1 MKVTTEALCELY
13 RRKQYENIP
22 IGKSPKGSLFYL
34 SPKQL
39 QAIRHM
45 DNPEVDFVG
54 YGGSARSGK
63 TLLEC
68 FVAIF
73 DCLSYDGVAWF
84 LARKELTRLKAS
96 VMITM
101 FKLLEYYGVEY
112 DKDFKFDGQEN
123 KIKFKNGSSIKFID
137 SRYLPTDPLYTRY
150 GGHEYTRGGIDESNE
165 SEELAIITLKSRTG
179 WAKNIDYK
187 INACVIETFN
197 PDKGHINRRY
207 WKPYKDG
214 VESTDKKFVPALPS
228 DNPDPAIDDWI
239 KSVIKTGDKIQIERL
254 VKGNFDYEDDNTVMI
269 PYDAI
274 LGMFGFEYAERGQKY
289 ISADI
294 ALGGADL
301 FVVGVWD
308 GLQLLDVIVLPK
320 CEADEVLTVLKDCA
334 DKHQVPY
341 RNIVFD
347 GDGVGGYLRGFLRR
361 SYKFN
366 NGSSPI
372 IAKKKQSAGYM
383 MKKSFI
389 TPDHANLKTQCAYK
403 LADLASNGEI
413 GITLT
418 NTIRKYQ
425 DRIQSELQQLKRDK
439 VDNDSKLYIISKEQM
454 KENLAHSPDF
464 LDMMIMRM
472 VFELEY

>member
-1 MKVTTEALCELY
+1 MQITLTEKQTKAFDYLEDKTTKE
-13 RRKQYENIP
+13 I
-22 IGKSPKGSLFYL
+22 LF
-34 SPKQL
+34 
-39 QAIRHM
+39 
-45 DNPEVDFVG
+45 
-54 YGGSARSGK
+54 GGSAGSAKSFTGCLWQLLRRLQQPNTRGLIGRAK
-63 TLLEC
+63 LTDLKNTTLMTFFE
-68 FVAIF
+68 VANM
-73 DCLSYDGVAWF
+73 LGV
-84 LARKELTRLKAS
+84 S
-96 VMITM
+96 H
-101 FKLLEYYGVEY
+101 
-112 DKDFKFDGQEN
+112 
-123 KIKFKNGSSIKFID
+123 KFKYNAQNNRILFDNGSIIFLKDLFLYPSDPEFVSLGSMEITDCFID
-137 SRYLPTDPLYTRY
+137 EAGDVCEKAYTILRTRIRYNLINGVPKMALGANPAQNWLYR
-150 GGHEYTRGGIDESNE
+150 EF
-165 SEELAIITLKSRTG
+165 
-179 WAKNIDYK
+179 YK
-187 INACVIETFN
+187 PF
-197 PDKGHINRRY
+197 
-207 WKPYKDG
+207 KDG
-214 VESTDKKFVPALPS
+214 TLPNDRKFVPSTARENKYIPHEYLVS
-228 DNPDPAIDDWI
+228 LDKLKGIDR
-239 KSVIKTGDKIQIERL
+239 ERL
-254 VKGNFDYEDDNTVMI
+254 RNGNWDYEDDNTVMI

-294 ALGGADL
+294 ATSGADL

-308 GLQLLDVIVLPK
+308 GLQLLDVTVRPK
-320 CEADEVLTVLKDCA
+320 CEADEILNIIKDLA
-334 DKHQVPY
+334 DRYGVPY

-372 IAKKKQSAGYM
+372 IAKKKQSSGYL
-383 MKKSFI
+383 MKKTFI

-425 DRIQSELQQLKRDK
+425 DRMQSELQQLKRDK
-439 VDNDSKLYIISKEQM
+439 IDNDSKLYIISKEQM

>member
-1 MKVTTEALCELY
+1 M
-13 RRKQYENIP
+13 
-22 IGKSPKGSLFYL
+22 YL
-34 SPKQL
+34 SLSIRPMQITLTEKQTKAFDYL
-39 QAIRHM
+39 EDKTTKEIL
-45 DNPEVDFVG
+45 F
-54 YGGSARSGK
+54 GGSAGSAKSFTGCLWQLLRRLAHPNTRGLIGRAK
-63 TLLEC
+63 LTDLKNTTLMTFFE
-68 FVAIF
+68 VANM
-73 DCLSYDGVAWF
+73 LGV
-84 LARKELTRLKAS
+84 
-96 VMITM
+96 
-101 FKLLEYYGVEY
+101 
-112 DKDFKFDGQEN
+112 N
-123 KIKFKNGSSIKFID
+123 HKFKYNAQNNRILFNNGSIIFLKDLFLYPSDPEFVSLGSMEITDCFID
-137 SRYLPTDPLYTRY
+137 EAGDVCEKAYTILRTRIRYNLINGVPKMALGANPAQNWLYR
-150 GGHEYTRGGIDESNE
+150 EF
-165 SEELAIITLKSRTG
+165 
-179 WAKNIDYK
+179 YK
-187 INACVIETFN
+187 PF
-197 PDKGHINRRY
+197 
-207 WKPYKDG
+207 KDG
-214 VESTDKKFVPALPS
+214 TLPNDRKFVPSTARENKYIPHEYLIS
-228 DNPDPAIDDWI
+228 LDKLKGIDR
-239 KSVIKTGDKIQIERL
+239 ERL
-254 VKGNFDYEDDNTVMI
+254 RNGNWDYEDDNTVMI

-372 IAKKKQSAGYM
+372 IAKKKQSAGYL

-389 TPDHANLKTQCAYK
+389 TPDHANLKTQCAYR

>member
-1 MKVTTEALCELY
+1 MTFFEVANMLGVNHKFKYNAQNNRILFNNGSIIFLKDLFLYPSDPEFVSLGSMEITDCFIDEAGDVCEKAYTILRTRIRYNLIKGVPKMALGANPAQNWLY
-13 RRKQYENIP
+13 RE
-22 IGKSPKGSLFYL
+22 FY
-34 SPKQL
+34 
-39 QAIRHM
+39 
-45 DNPEVDFVG
+45 
-54 YGGSARSGK
+54 
-63 TLLEC
+63 
-68 FVAIF
+68 
-73 DCLSYDGVAWF
+73 
-84 LARKELTRLKAS
+84 
-96 VMITM
+96 
-101 FKLLEYYGVEY
+101 
-112 DKDFKFDGQEN
+112 
-123 KIKFKNGSSIKFID
+123 
-137 SRYLPTDPLYTRY
+137 
-150 GGHEYTRGGIDESNE
+150 
-165 SEELAIITLKSRTG
+165 
-179 WAKNIDYK
+179 
-187 INACVIETFN
+187 
-197 PDKGHINRRY
+197 
-207 WKPYKDG
+207 KPFKDG
-214 VESTDKKFVPALPS
+214 TLPSDRKFVPSTARENKYIPHEYLVS
-228 DNPDPAIDDWI
+228 LDKLKGIDR
-239 KSVIKTGDKIQIERL
+239 ERL
-254 VKGNFDYEDDNTVMI
+254 RDGNWDYEDDNTVMI

-294 ALGGADL
+294 ATSGADL

-308 GLQLLDVIVLPK
+308 GLQLLDVTVRPK
-320 CEADEVLTVLKDCA
+320 CEADEILNIIKDLA
-334 DKHQVPY
+334 DKYEVPY

-372 IAKKKQSAGYM
+372 IAKKKQSAGYL

-439 VDNDSKLYIISKEQM
+439 VDNDNKLYIISKEQM

>member
-1 MKVTTEALCELY
+1 MM
-13 RRKQYENIP
+13 
-22 IGKSPKGSLFYL
+22 YL
-34 SPKQL
+34 SLSIRPMQITLTEKQTKAFDYL
-39 QAIRHM
+39 EDKTTKEIL
-45 DNPEVDFVG
+45 F
-54 YGGSARSGK
+54 GGSAGSAKSFTGCLWQLLRRLAHPNTRGLIGRAK
-63 TLLEC
+63 LTDLKNTTLMTFFE
-68 FVAIF
+68 VANM
-73 DCLSYDGVAWF
+73 LGV
-84 LARKELTRLKAS
+84 
-96 VMITM
+96 
-101 FKLLEYYGVEY
+101 
-112 DKDFKFDGQEN
+112 N
-123 KIKFKNGSSIKFID
+123 HKFKYNAQNNRILFNNGSIIFLKDLFLYPSDPEFVSLGSMEITDCFID
-137 SRYLPTDPLYTRY
+137 EAGDVCEKAYTILRTRIRYNLINGVPKMALGANPAQNWLYR
-150 GGHEYTRGGIDESNE
+150 EF
-165 SEELAIITLKSRTG
+165 
-179 WAKNIDYK
+179 YK
-187 INACVIETFN
+187 PF
-197 PDKGHINRRY
+197 
-207 WKPYKDG
+207 KDG
-214 VESTDKKFVPALPS
+214 TLPNDRKFVPSTARENKYIPHEYLIS
-228 DNPDPAIDDWI
+228 LDKLKGIDR
-239 KSVIKTGDKIQIERL
+239 ERL
-254 VKGNFDYEDDNTVMI
+254 RNGNWDYEDDNTVMI

-372 IAKKKQSAGYM
+372 IAKKKQSAGYL

-389 TPDHANLKTQCAYK
+389 TPDHANLKTQCAYR

>member
-1 MKVTTEALCELY
+1 M
-13 RRKQYENIP
+13 
-22 IGKSPKGSLFYL
+22 YL
-34 SPKQL
+34 SLSIRPMQITLTEKQTKAFDYL
-39 QAIRHM
+39 EDKTTKEIL
-45 DNPEVDFVG
+45 F
-54 YGGSARSGK
+54 GGSAGSAKSFTGCLWQLLRRLAHPNTRGLIGRAK
-63 TLLEC
+63 LTDLKNTTLMTFFE
-68 FVAIF
+68 VANM
-73 DCLSYDGVAWF
+73 LGV
-84 LARKELTRLKAS
+84 
-96 VMITM
+96 
-101 FKLLEYYGVEY
+101 
-112 DKDFKFDGQEN
+112 N
-123 KIKFKNGSSIKFID
+123 HKFKYNAHNNRILFNNGSIIFLKDLFLYPSDPEFVSLGSMEITDCFID
-137 SRYLPTDPLYTRY
+137 EAGDVCEKAYTILRTRIRYNLINGVPKMALGANPAQNWLYR
-150 GGHEYTRGGIDESNE
+150 EF
-165 SEELAIITLKSRTG
+165 
-179 WAKNIDYK
+179 YK
-187 INACVIETFN
+187 PF
-197 PDKGHINRRY
+197 
-207 WKPYKDG
+207 KDG
-214 VESTDKKFVPALPS
+214 TLPNDRKFVPSTARENKYIPHEYLIS
-228 DNPDPAIDDWI
+228 LDKLKGIDR
-239 KSVIKTGDKIQIERL
+239 ERL
-254 VKGNFDYEDDNTVMI
+254 RNGNWDYEDDNTVMI

-320 CEADEVLTVLKDCA
+320 CEADEVLTVVKDCA

-372 IAKKKQSAGYM
+372 IAKKKQSAGYL

-389 TPDHANLKTQCAYK
+389 TPDHANLKTQCAYR

>member
-1 MKVTTEALCELY
+1 VM
-13 RRKQYENIP
+13 
-22 IGKSPKGSLFYL
+22 YL
-34 SPKQL
+34 SLSIRPMQITLTEKQTKAFDYL
-39 QAIRHM
+39 EDKTTKEIL
-45 DNPEVDFVG
+45 F
-54 YGGSARSGK
+54 GGSAGSAKSFTGCLWQLLRRLAHPNTRGLIGRAK
-63 TLLEC
+63 LTDLKNTTLMTFFE
-68 FVAIF
+68 VANM
-73 DCLSYDGVAWF
+73 LGV
-84 LARKELTRLKAS
+84 S
-96 VMITM
+96 H
-101 FKLLEYYGVEY
+101 
-112 DKDFKFDGQEN
+112 
-123 KIKFKNGSSIKFID
+123 KFKYNAQNNRILFNNGSIIFLKDLFLYPSDPEFVSLGSMEITDCFID
-137 SRYLPTDPLYTRY
+137 EAGDVCEKAYTILRTRIRYNLINGVPKMALGANPAQNWLYR
-150 GGHEYTRGGIDESNE
+150 EF
-165 SEELAIITLKSRTG
+165 
-179 WAKNIDYK
+179 YK
-187 INACVIETFN
+187 PF
-197 PDKGHINRRY
+197 
-207 WKPYKDG
+207 KDG
-214 VESTDKKFVPALPS
+214 TLPNDRKFVPSTARENKYIPHEYLVS
-228 DNPDPAIDDWI
+228 LDKLKGIDR
-239 KSVIKTGDKIQIERL
+239 ERL
-254 VKGNFDYEDDNTVMI
+254 RNGNWDYEDDNTVMI

-294 ALGGADL
+294 ATSGADL

-308 GLQLLDVIVLPK
+308 GLQLLDVTVRPK
-320 CEADEVLTVLKDCA
+320 CEADEILNIIKDLA

-372 IAKKKQSAGYM
+372 IAKKKQSVGYL

-389 TPDHANLKTQCAYK
+389 TPDHTNLKTQCAYK

>member
-1 MKVTTEALCELY
+1 MQITLTEKQTKAFDYLEDKTTKE
-13 RRKQYENIP
+13 I
-22 IGKSPKGSLFYL
+22 LF
-34 SPKQL
+34 
-39 QAIRHM
+39 
-45 DNPEVDFVG
+45 
-54 YGGSARSGK
+54 GGSAGSAKSFTGCLWQLLRRLAHPNTRGLIGRAK
-63 TLLEC
+63 LTDLKNTTLMTFFE
-68 FVAIF
+68 VANM
-73 DCLSYDGVAWF
+73 LGV
-84 LARKELTRLKAS
+84 
-96 VMITM
+96 
-101 FKLLEYYGVEY
+101 
-112 DKDFKFDGQEN
+112 N
-123 KIKFKNGSSIKFID
+123 HKFKYNAQNNRILFNNGSIIFLKDLFLYPSDPEFVSLGSMEITDCFID
-137 SRYLPTDPLYTRY
+137 EAGDVCEKAYTILRTRIRYNLINGVPKMALGANPAQNWLYR
-150 GGHEYTRGGIDESNE
+150 EF
-165 SEELAIITLKSRTG
+165 
-179 WAKNIDYK
+179 YK
-187 INACVIETFN
+187 PF
-197 PDKGHINRRY
+197 
-207 WKPYKDG
+207 KDG
-214 VESTDKKFVPALPS
+214 TLPNDRKFVPSTARENKYIPHEYLIS
-228 DNPDPAIDDWI
+228 LDKLKGIDR
-239 KSVIKTGDKIQIERL
+239 ERL
-254 VKGNFDYEDDNTVMI
+254 RNGNWDYEDDNTVMI

-372 IAKKKQSAGYM
+372 IAKKKQSAGYL

-389 TPDHANLKTQCAYK
+389 TPDHANLKTQCAYR